1 MTTTAKMTS
10 TYISHYRLKNTLKS
24 VETFKKKIQVLRED
38 DIKNIERNKN
48 TMLYNI
54 NKAVKEM
61 EDIFYFFKYTR
72 YSSTKERYDN
82 TIKELKNTKENIS
95 KCNNN
100 KDFLETMNR
109 VINIITR
116 VTEDFYDGYYF
127 VYEYDIHDKL
137 LKNKIDYTTLQID
150 KINIMQKCISYT
162 DREINYFNPCCFYI
176 LDEDLIKDS
185 FENVSIYGTISED
198 FTESE
203 DYKRYIEDNV
213 LCRTIIESKED
224 INNPTI
230 KKKTRI
236 SNSSFDILNIQPNI
250 SYNLYYKND
259 MTTTYPSQE
268 FYALKENLK
277 YLRKDGVLFYTI
289 PFTRLTNEIML
300 FLSKSLKN
308 IKVIKFNNEEDYN
321 NKIMIIGQKD
331 YIKNYEENYSYLRSL
346 EYDLLEEDI
355 EEDKYTLPQN
365 TKVIDIFRGGKI
377 TEHEL
382 DNIILTDNL
391 YNDFY
396 SKINQE
402 NINID
407 TQPLLP
413 FNIGQIGLVLTSGK
427 LDGIIEEP
435 NDVRHIIKGRTIKY
449 TESTEQLI
457 NNIEERV
464 DKISNKVQINAFDA
478 SGKFVQIN

>member
-1 MTTTAKMTS
+1 MTITGKITN

-24 VETFKKKIQVLRED
+24 IETFKKKIQVLRED
-38 DIKNIERNKN
+38 DVKNIERNKN
-48 TMLYNI
+48 TMTYNI
-54 NKAVKEM
+54 NKAIKEI
-61 EDIFYFFKYTR
+61 EDLFYFFKYIR
-72 YSSTKERYDN
+72 YASSEECYN
-82 TIKELKNTKENIS
+82 STIKVLKDTKDDIN

-100 KDFLETMNR
+100 KEFSELIEC
-109 VINIITR
+109 VINIVFRI
-116 VTEDFYDGYYF
+116 TEDFYDGYYF
-127 VYEYDIHDKL
+127 SPAYDIHSKT
-137 LKNKIDYTTLQID
+137 LKDKIDYTTLQID

-176 LDEDLIKDS
+176 LDEDLIKSS
-185 FENVSIYGTISED
+185 FENVNIYGLIAEE

-203 DYKRYIEDNV
+203 DYEHYIEENV
-213 LCRTIIESKED
+213 LHRTIIELKD
-224 INNPTI
+224 TINNPII
-230 KKKTRI
+230 KKKIRI

-250 SYNLYYKND
+250 SYRLYLKHD
-259 MTTTYPSQE
+259 MTTYPSQE
-268 FYALKENLK
+268 FYALKENIK
-277 YLRKDGVLFYTI
+277 YLRKDGILFYTI

-300 FLSKSLKN
+300 FLSKSLKD
-308 IKVIKFNNEEDYN
+308 ISVIKFNNKDDYC
-321 NKIMIIGQKD
+321 NKVMIIGQKD
-331 YIKNYEENYSYLRSL
+331 YVKNYEENYAYLKSL

-355 EEDKYTLPQN
+355 EEDKYILPDN
-365 TKVIDIFRGGKI
+365 TKTIDVFRGGKI
-377 TEHEL
+377 SEREL

-396 SKINQE
+396 SKTNQK
-402 NINID
+402 NINLD

-427 LDGIIEEP
+427 LDGVIEEP
-435 NDVRHIIKGRTIKY
+435 NNVKHIIKGRTIKY

-478 SGKFVQIN
+478 SGKFIQIN